1 MEILLFYKEKYFF
14 SLFKEKTMVSKNIYV
29 IPMSVLMS
37 VLLLLAGFDAA
48 AQNKQIDK
56 LNFLYKKGFKMH
68 FSGERINYDHYN
80 FPESKDKAF
89 LEYNVTGDKQK
100 GKEDVLG
107 LFSSQ
112 NEGKDTI
119 SYNNFLYF
127 NEAGMFFWVWDNAKK
142 LKQKNKTQAIS
153 LPLRVGKTWDS
164 YYDKFNAK
172 MECISTDSLV
182 KTPIGDF
189 KTFVVTV
196 TFLDRKKDYDEEIK
210 IVDFYNEDIGQVKTQ
225 MSRTA
230 IYKKDGEVRKKLSDT
245 MLLADK
251 MTKPE

>member
-1 MEILLFYKEKYFF
+1 MLSQKIYVMRLSILL
-14 SLFKEKTMVSKNIYV
+14 SVSFALWTVNV
-29 IPMSVLMS
+29 S
-37 VLLLLAGFDAA
+37 
-48 AQNKQIDK
+48 AQNKPVEK

-68 FSGERINYDHYN
+68 FSGEQINYDHYN
-80 FPESKDKAF
+80 FPESKDRAF

-107 LFSSQ
+107 LISSQ
-112 NEGKDTI
+112 SAGKDTQ
-119 SYNNFLYF
+119 SFNNFLYF
-127 NEAGMFFWVWDNAKK
+127 SDEGMFFWVWDDAKK

-182 KTPIGDF
+182 KTPLGDF

-196 TFLDRKKDYDEEIK
+196 TFLDHKKDYDEEVK
-210 IVDFYNEDIGQVKTQ
+210 IIDFYNEDIGQVKTQ

-230 IYKKDGEVRKKLSDT
+230 IYKKDAEVRKKLSDM
-245 MLLADK
+245 MLVADK
-251 MTKPE
+251 MTRPE